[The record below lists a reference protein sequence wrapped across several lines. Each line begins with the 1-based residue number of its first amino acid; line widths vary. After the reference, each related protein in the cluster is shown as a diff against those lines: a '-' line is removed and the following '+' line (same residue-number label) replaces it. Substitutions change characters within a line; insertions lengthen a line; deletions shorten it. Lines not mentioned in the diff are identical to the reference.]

1 MWLFCSLLFVLNPT
15 CFLTITS
22 NCIIWGNN
30 SSQLFYFLLFLS
42 LNFIKWIKLLFL
54 QYPTTS
60 LICLIIRSS
69 QVLIHRVSYNIWF
82 STTES
87 LCTCFALRKKNIEMW
102 QNKQN
107 QVCSW
112 VKESRVPKSINTL
125 PQALQRGGQPS
136 PQHSALWQTRSD
148 LNHKSDKTDDSQ
160 PRWSSPSTQRK

>member
-1 MWLFCSLLFVLNPT
+1 MLIVVCPEPHMFFNHYLKLYHMRE
-15 CFLTITS
+15 
-22 NCIIWGNN
+22 
-30 SSQLFYFLLFLS
+30 QLFTAALFLFFLS
-42 LNFIKWIKLLFL
+42 LNFIKWINTLFL

-87 LCTCFALRKKNIEMW
+87 LCTCFALEKKH
-102 QNKQN
+102 KQN

-112 VKESRVPKSINTL
+112 VKESRVPKSINTR
-125 PQALQRGGQPS
+125 PQALQRGEQPS

-160 PRWSSPSTQRK
+160 PGWSSPSTQRK